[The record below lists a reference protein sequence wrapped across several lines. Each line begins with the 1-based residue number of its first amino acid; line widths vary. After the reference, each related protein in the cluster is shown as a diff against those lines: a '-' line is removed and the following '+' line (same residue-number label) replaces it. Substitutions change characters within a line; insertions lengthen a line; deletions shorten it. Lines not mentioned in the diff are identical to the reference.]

1 MFLRG
6 VRKIKLSTNYFIDK
20 IVFIRLYNRNNM
32 GKEFA
37 TRNLIHEKIPEFP
50 GGSDAD
56 VFLTKSEII
65 QQTFLVNVID
75 SRDNEIP
82 IMDNVVKSSITFT
95 ADLMN
100 VRLPQ
105 DTSGILITI
114 VSQINGQYA
123 DWSVESVSDYFNAS
137 KRDNNRLVISA
148 KENQTTEYEKRG
160 SVVIVQSASGQK
172 LELSVTQAAGE
183 VTYEYVFSIDPTSGT
198 ISANGGDVQVN
209 IQSYKK
215 KYVNDVYTGSN
226 LSVGLSIGYLS
237 GDDFNSINREGLPS
251 YVIISSGENQNER
264 VLSEIDRFTQDE
276 SGKTIDFTFNQEA
289 AVITYK
295 YTFIVNPASFIWANS
310 EYTTKKSYVDSIKVK
325 YRNGNY
331 VSQEPVGYSFNAFG
345 LQAFTAKLANDIITI
360 SRVGGSTGAVEN
372 IFLQQNESKIQ
383 RSISLEVER
392 V

>member
-1 MFLRG
+1 MDR
-6 VRKIKLSTNYFIDK
+6 
-20 IVFIRLYNRNNM
+20 
-32 GKEFA
+32 EFA

-56 VFLTKSEII
+56 IFLTKSEIM
-65 QQTFLVNVID
+65 QQTSLVNVID

-105 DTSGILITI
+105 DTSGILIVI

-137 KRDNNRLVISA
+137 KRDNNGLVISA

-172 LELSVTQAAGE
+172 LELSVTQVAGE

-215 KYVNDVYTGSN
+215 KYV
-226 LSVGLSIGYLS
+226 
-237 GDDFNSINREGLPS
+237 
-251 YVIISSGENQNER
+251 
-264 VLSEIDRFTQDE
+264 
-276 SGKTIDFTFNQEA
+276 
-289 AVITYK
+289 
-295 YTFIVNPASFIWANS
+295 
-310 EYTTKKSYVDSIKVK
+310 
-325 YRNGNY
+325 
-331 VSQEPVGYSFNAFG
+331 
-345 LQAFTAKLANDIITI
+345 
-360 SRVGGSTGAVEN
+360 
-372 IFLQQNESKIQ
+372 
-383 RSISLEVER
+383 
-392 V
+392 

>member
-1 MFLRG
+1 
-6 VRKIKLSTNYFIDK
+6 
-20 IVFIRLYNRNNM
+20 M
-32 GKEFA
+32 GREFA

-56 VFLTKSEII
+56 IFLTKSEIM
-65 QQTFLVNVID
+65 QQTSLVNVID

-105 DTSGILITI
+105 DTSGILIAI

-137 KRDNNRLVISA
+137 KRDNNRLVIRA
-148 KENQTTEYEKRG
+148 KENQTTENEKRG
-160 SVVIVQSASGQK
+160 NVVIVQSASGQK
-172 LELSVTQAAGE
+172 LELSVTQVAGE

-264 VLSEIDRFTQDE
+264 ILSEIDRFTQDE

-295 YTFIVNPASFIWANS
+295 YIFTVNPASFRWANS
-310 EYTTKKSYVDSIKVK
+310 EYITKKSYVDSIKVK

-331 VSQEPVGYSFNAFG
+331 VSQESVGYSFNAFG
-345 LQAFTAKLANDIITI
+345 LQAFTAKLANDTITI

-372 IFLQQNESKIQ
+372 IFLQQDKSKIQ
-383 RSISLEVER
+383 QSISLEVER

>member
-1 MFLRG
+1 
-6 VRKIKLSTNYFIDK
+6 
-20 IVFIRLYNRNNM
+20 M
-32 GKEFA
+32 GREFA
-37 TRNLIHEKIPEFP
+37 TRNRIHEKIPEFP

-56 VFLTKSEII
+56 VFLTKSEIM
-65 QQTFLVNVID
+65 QQTSLVNVID

-82 IMDNVVKSSITFT
+82 IMDNVVESSITFT

-100 VRLPQ
+100 VKLPQ
-105 DTSGILITI
+105 DTSGILIAI

-123 DWSVESVSDYFNAS
+123 DWSVESVSDYFNAY
-137 KRDNNRLVISA
+137 KRDNNKLVISA
-148 KENQTTEYEKRG
+148 KKDQVTENEKRG
-160 SVVIVQSASGQK
+160 SVVIVQNVSGQK

-183 VTYEYVFSIDPTSGT
+183 VTYEYVFSIDPTSGI

-215 KYVNDVYTGSN
+215 KYINGVYEGFN
-226 LSVGLSIGYLS
+226 YPVGLSVGYLS

-295 YTFIVNPASFIWANS
+295 YTFIVNPASFRWANS

-331 VSQEPVGYSFNAFG
+331 VSRESVGYSFNAFG
-345 LQAFTAKLANDIITI
+345 LQAFTAKLANDTITI
-360 SRVGGSTGAVEN
+360 SRVGGSTGAIEN
-372 IFLQQNESKIQ
+372 IFLQQDESKTQ

>member
-1 MFLRG
+1 
-6 VRKIKLSTNYFIDK
+6 
-20 IVFIRLYNRNNM
+20 M
-32 GKEFA
+32 GREFA

-56 VFLTKSEII
+56 IFLTKSEIM
-65 QQTFLVNVID
+65 QQTSLVNVID

-172 LELSVTQAAGE
+172 LELSVTQAAGT

-237 GDDFNSINREGLPS
+237 GDNFNSINREGLPS

-295 YTFIVNPASFIWANS
+295 YTFIVDPASFIWANS
-310 EYTTKKSYVDSIKVK
+310 EYDTTRKSYVDSIKVK

-331 VSQEPVGYSFNAFG
+331 VSQESVSYSFNAFG
-345 LQAFTAKLANDIITI
+345 LQAFTAKLANDTITI

-372 IFLQQNESKIQ
+372 IFLQQDESKIQ
-383 RSISLEVER
+383 RSISLEIKR

>member
-1 MFLRG
+1 
-6 VRKIKLSTNYFIDK
+6 
-20 IVFIRLYNRNNM
+20 M
-32 GKEFA
+32 GREFA

-56 VFLTKSEII
+56 IFLTKSEIM
-65 QQTFLVNVID
+65 QQTSLVNVRD

-82 IMDNVVKSSITFT
+82 IMDNIVKSSITFT

-137 KRDNNRLVISA
+137 KRDNGLVISA

-172 LELSVTQAAGE
+172 LELSVTRAAGT

-198 ISANGGDVQVN
+198 IFADGGDIQVN

-237 GDDFNSINREGLPS
+237 GDNFNSINREGLPS

-276 SGKTIDFTFNQEA
+276 SGKTIDFTFNQKA
-289 AVITYK
+289 AVITYR
-295 YTFIVNPASFIWANS
+295 YTFVVNPASFIWAKN
-310 EYTTKKSYVDSIKVK
+310 EYTTKKSYVDSIKAK

-331 VSQEPVGYSFNAFG
+331 VSQESVGYSFNTFG
-345 LQAFTAKLANDIITI
+345 LQAFTADLANDTITI
-360 SRVGGSTGAVEN
+360 SRVGGSAGVVEN
-372 IFLQQNESKIQ
+372 IFLQQDKSKIQ
-383 RSISLEVER
+383 QSISLEIE
-392 V
+392 

>member
-1 MFLRG
+1 
-6 VRKIKLSTNYFIDK
+6 
-20 IVFIRLYNRNNM
+20 M
-32 GKEFA
+32 GREFA

-56 VFLTKSEII
+56 IFLTKSEIM
-65 QQTFLVNVID
+65 QQTSLVNVID

-82 IMDNVVKSSITFT
+82 IMDNVVESSITFT

-105 DTSGILITI
+105 DTSGILIAI

-123 DWSVESVSDYFNAS
+123 DWSVESVSDYFNAY
-137 KRDNNRLVISA
+137 KRDNNSLVISA
-148 KENQTTEYEKRG
+148 KENQTTENEKRG

-172 LELSVTQAAGE
+172 LELSVTQAVGT

-198 ISANGGDVQVN
+198 ISANGGDIQVN

-226 LSVGLSIGYLS
+226 LSVGLSISYLS
-237 GDDFNSINREGLPS
+237 GDDFSSINREGLPS
-251 YVIISSGENQNER
+251 YAIFSSGENSNER
-264 VLSEIDRFTQDE
+264 ILSETDRFTQDE

-331 VSQEPVGYSFNAFG
+331 VSQESVGYSFNAFG
-345 LQAFTAKLANDIITI
+345 LQAFTAKLANDTITI

-372 IFLQQNESKIQ
+372 IFLQQDESKIQ

>member
-1 MFLRG
+1 
-6 VRKIKLSTNYFIDK
+6 
-20 IVFIRLYNRNNM
+20 M
-32 GKEFA
+32 GREFA

-56 VFLTKSEII
+56 IFLTKSEIM
-65 QQTFLVNVID
+65 QQASLVNVID

-105 DTSGILITI
+105 DTSGILIAI

-137 KRDNNRLVISA
+137 KQDNRLVISA

-172 LELSVTQAAGE
+172 LELSVTQAAGT

-198 ISANGGDVQVN
+198 ISANGGDIQVN

-226 LSVGLSIGYLS
+226 FSVGLSIGYLS

-331 VSQEPVGYSFNAFG
+331 VSQESIDYSFNAFG
-345 LQAFTAKLANDIITI
+345 LQAFTANLANDTITI

-372 IFLQQNESKIQ
+372 IFLQQDESKIQ

>member
-1 MFLRG
+1 
-6 VRKIKLSTNYFIDK
+6 
-20 IVFIRLYNRNNM
+20 M
-32 GKEFA
+32 GREFA

-56 VFLTKSEII
+56 IFLTKSEIM
-65 QQTFLVNVID
+65 QQTSLVNVID

-295 YTFIVNPASFIWANS
+295 YTFIVNPASFRWANS

-331 VSQEPVGYSFNAFG
+331 VSQESVGYSFNAFG
-345 LQAFTAKLANDIITI
+345 LQAFTAELANDTITI

-372 IFLQQNESKIQ
+372 IFLQQDESKIQ

>member
-1 MFLRG
+1 MNMF
-6 VRKIKLSTNYFIDK
+6 
-20 IVFIRLYNRNNM
+20 
-32 GKEFA
+32 
-37 TRNLIHEKIPEFP
+37 
-50 GGSDAD
+50 
-56 VFLTKSEII
+56 
-65 QQTFLVNVID
+65 
-75 SRDNEIP
+75 
-82 IMDNVVKSSITFT
+82 
-95 ADLMN
+95 
-100 VRLPQ
+100 
-105 DTSGILITI
+105 
-114 VSQINGQYA
+114 
-123 DWSVESVSDYFNAS
+123 
-137 KRDNNRLVISA
+137 
-148 KENQTTEYEKRG
+148 
-160 SVVIVQSASGQK
+160 
-172 LELSVTQAAGE
+172 
-183 VTYEYVFSIDPTSGT
+183 FSIDPTSGT

-331 VSQEPVGYSFNAFG
+331 VSQESVGYSFNAFG
-345 LQAFTAKLANDIITI
+345 LQAFTANLANDTITI
-360 SRVGGSTGAVEN
+360 SRVGGSTGTIEN
-372 IFLQQNESKIQ
+372 IFLQQDESKIQ

>member
-1 MFLRG
+1 
-6 VRKIKLSTNYFIDK
+6 
-20 IVFIRLYNRNNM
+20 M
-32 GKEFA
+32 GREFA

-56 VFLTKSEII
+56 IFLTKSEIM
-65 QQTFLVNVID
+65 QQTSLVNVID

-198 ISANGGDVQVN
+198 ISANGGSVQVN

-251 YVIISSGENQNER
+251 YVIISSGENQNKR

-276 SGKTIDFTFNQEA
+276 SGKTIDFTFNQGA
-289 AVITYK
+289 AVITYQ
-295 YTFIVNPASFIWANS
+295 YFFIVNPASFIWANS

-331 VSQEPVGYSFNAFG
+331 VSQESVGYSFNAFG
-345 LQAFTAKLANDIITI
+345 LQAFTANLANDTITI
-360 SRVGGSTGAVEN
+360 SRVGGSTGVVEN
-372 IFLQQNESKIQ
+372 IFLQQDESKIQ
-383 RSISLEVER
+383 QSISLEVER

>member
-56 VFLTKSEII
+56 IFLTKSEIM
-65 QQTFLVNVID
+65 QQTSLVNVID

-105 DTSGILITI
+105 DTSGILIAI

-172 LELSVTQAAGE
+172 LELSVTQAAGT

-198 ISANGGDVQVN
+198 ISANGGDIQVN

-331 VSQEPVGYSFNAFG
+331 VSQESVGYSFNAFG
-345 LQAFTAKLANDIITI
+345 LQAFTAKLANDTITI

-372 IFLQQNESKIQ
+372 IFLQQDESKIQ

>member
-1 MFLRG
+1 
-6 VRKIKLSTNYFIDK
+6 
-20 IVFIRLYNRNNM
+20 M
-32 GKEFA
+32 GREFA
-37 TRNLIHEKIPEFP
+37 TRNRIHEKIPEFP
-50 GGSDAD
+50 GGSSAD
-56 VFLTKSEII
+56 VFLTKSEIM
-65 QQTFLVNVID
+65 QQASLVNVID
-75 SRDNEIP
+75 SRDDEIP

-105 DTSGILITI
+105 DTSGILIAI

-137 KRDNNRLVISA
+137 KRDNRLVISA

-172 LELSVTQAAGE
+172 LELSVTQVAGT

-198 ISANGGDVQVN
+198 ISANGGDIQVN

-237 GDDFNSINREGLPS
+237 GDDFNSLNREGLPS

-310 EYTTKKSYVDSIKVK
+310 EYITKKSYVYSIKAK

-331 VSQEPVGYSFNAFG
+331 VSQESVGYSFNAFG
-345 LQAFTAKLANDIITI
+345 LQAFTATFANDTITI
-360 SRVGGSTGAVEN
+360 SRVGGSTGTVEN
-372 IFLQQNESKIQ
+372 IFLQQDESKMQ

-392 V
+392 A

>member
-56 VFLTKSEII
+56 IFLTKSEIM
-65 QQTFLVNVID
+65 QQTSLVNVID

-82 IMDNVVKSSITFT
+82 IMDNVVESSITFT

-105 DTSGILITI
+105 DTSGILIAI

-148 KENQTTEYEKRG
+148 KENQVTENEKRG

-172 LELSVTQAAGE
+172 LELSVTQAAGT

-198 ISANGGDVQVN
+198 ISANGGDIQVN

-251 YVIISSGENQNER
+251 YAIFSSGENSNER
-264 VLSEIDRFTQDE
+264 ILSETDRFTQDE

-331 VSQEPVGYSFNAFG
+331 VSRESVGYSFNAFG
-345 LQAFTAKLANDIITI
+345 LQAFTAKLANDTITI

-372 IFLQQNESKIQ
+372 IFLQQDESKIQ

>member
-1 MFLRG
+1 
-6 VRKIKLSTNYFIDK
+6 
-20 IVFIRLYNRNNM
+20 M
-32 GKEFA
+32 GREFA

-56 VFLTKSEII
+56 IFLTKSEIM
-65 QQTFLVNVID
+65 QQTSLVNIID

-100 VRLPQ
+100 VKLPQ
-105 DTSGILITI
+105 DTSGIII
-114 VSQINGQYA
+114 KIESQINSQYA

-137 KRDNNRLVISA
+137 KRDNNGLVISA

-172 LELSVTQAAGE
+172 LELSVTQAAGK

-198 ISANGGDVQVN
+198 VSADGGSVRVN

-215 KYVNDVYTGSN
+215 KYVNGAYTDSDYP
-226 LSVGLSIGYLS
+226 VGLSIDYLS
-237 GDDFNSINREGLPS
+237 GDNFNSINREGLPS
-251 YVIISSGENQNER
+251 YAIFSSGENSNER
-264 VLSEIDRFTQDE
+264 VLSETDRLTQNE
-276 SGKTIDFTFNQEA
+276 SGKTIDFTFTQAA

-295 YTFIVNPASFIWANS
+295 YIFIVNPASFRWANS
-310 EYTTKKSYVDSIKVK
+310 EYSTKKSYVDSIKVK
-325 YRNGNY
+325 YKNGKR
-331 VSQEPVGYSFNAFG
+331 VSQESIGYSMNTFG
-345 LQAFTAKLANDIITI
+345 LLFFTAKLANDTITI

-372 IFLQQNESKIQ
+372 IFLQQDETKTQ
-383 RSISLEVER
+383 RSISLEIER

>member
-1 MFLRG
+1 
-6 VRKIKLSTNYFIDK
+6 
-20 IVFIRLYNRNNM
+20 M
-32 GKEFA
+32 GREFA

-56 VFLTKSEII
+56 IFLTKSEIM
-65 QQTFLVNVID
+65 QQASLVNVID

-172 LELSVTQAAGE
+172 LELSVSHVKRRSLKVMLKQNNI
-183 VTYEYVFSIDPTSGT
+183 Y
-198 ISANGGDVQVN
+198 SAFDTETATP
-209 IQSYKK
+209 SY
-215 KYVNDVYTGSN
+215 TL
-226 LSVGLSIGYLS
+226 LSVGIGADIKAF
-237 GDDFNSINREGLPS
+237 GKKDFFNVFI
-251 YVIISSGENQNER
+251 SGENLTDVAYQNH
-264 VLSEIDRFTQDE
+264 LSRL
-276 SGKTIDFTFNQEA
+276 
-289 AVITYK
+289 K
-295 YTFIVNPASFIWANS
+295 YAPENPATGRIGVYNMGRNFS
-310 EYTTKKSYVDSIKVK
+310 VK
-325 YRNGNY
+325 LMMN
-331 VSQEPVGYSFNAFG
+331 F
-345 LQAFTAKLANDIITI
+345 
-360 SRVGGSTGAVEN
+360 
-372 IFLQQNESKIQ
+372 
-383 RSISLEVER
+383 
-392 V
+392 

>member
-1 MFLRG
+1 MFLKE
-6 VRKIKLSTNYFIDK
+6 VRKIKLLTNYFIDK

-82 IMDNVVKSSITFT
+82 IMDNVVESSITFT

-105 DTSGILITI
+105 DTSGILIAI

-123 DWSVESVSDYFNAS
+123 DWSVESVSDYFNAY
-137 KRDNNRLVISA
+137 KRDNNNLVISA
-148 KENQTTEYEKRG
+148 KENQTTENEKRG

-198 ISANGGDVQVN
+198 ISANGGGIQVN

-215 KYVNDVYTGSN
+215 KYINGVYEGFN
-226 LSVGLSIGYLS
+226 YPVGLSVGYLS
-237 GDDFNSINREGLPS
+237 GDDFNSINRDGLPN
-251 YVIISSGENQNER
+251 YVTISSGENQNER

-276 SGKTIDFTFNQEA
+276 SGKTIDFTYNQEA

-295 YTFIVNPASFIWANS
+295 YTFFVNPASFIWANS

-331 VSQEPVGYSFNAFG
+331 VSQESVGYSFNTFG
-345 LQAFTAKLANDIITI
+345 LQAFTANLANDTITI
-360 SRVGGSTGAVEN
+360 SRVGGSTGAIEN
-372 IFLQQNESKIQ
+372 IFLQQSESKTQ
-383 RSISLEVER
+383 RSISLEIER
-392 V
+392 E

>member
-1 MFLRG
+1 MSR
-6 VRKIKLSTNYFIDK
+6 
-20 IVFIRLYNRNNM
+20 
-32 GKEFA
+32 EFA

-56 VFLTKSEII
+56 IFLTKSEIM
-65 QQTFLVNVID
+65 QQTSLVNVID

-100 VRLPQ
+100 VKLPQ
-105 DTSGILITI
+105 DTSGIII
-114 VSQINGQYA
+114 AIISQINGQYA

-137 KRDNNRLVISA
+137 KRDNNGLVISA

-172 LELSVTQAAGE
+172 LELSVTQAAGK
-183 VTYEYVFSIDPTSGT
+183 VTYEYVFSIDPTSST
-198 ISANGGDVQVN
+198 ISANGGDIQVN

-215 KYVNDVYTGSN
+215 KYVNNVYTGSN

-264 VLSEIDRFTQDE
+264 VFSEIDRFTQDE

-289 AVITYK
+289 AVITYE
-295 YTFIVNPASFIWANS
+295 YTFIVNPASFRWANS
-310 EYTTKKSYVDSIKVK
+310 EYTTKKSYVDSIKIK

-331 VSQEPVGYSFNAFG
+331 VSQESVGYSFNAFG
-345 LQAFTAKLANDIITI
+345 LQAFTAKLVNDTITI
-360 SRVGGSTGAVEN
+360 SRVGGSTGVIEN
-372 IFLQQNESKIQ
+372 IFLQQDESKTQ
-383 RSISLEVER
+383 RSISLEVLNEYNIKGLF
-392 V
+392 

>member
-1 MFLRG
+1 
-6 VRKIKLSTNYFIDK
+6 
-20 IVFIRLYNRNNM
+20 M
-32 GKEFA
+32 GREFA
-37 TRNLIHEKIPEFP
+37 TKNLIHDKIPEFP
-50 GGSDAD
+50 GHQGAD
-56 VFLTKSEII
+56 KFLTKREII
-65 QQTFLVNVID
+65 DTTPFVNVID

-82 IMDNVVKSSITFT
+82 IMDNVVSSSIVFS
-95 ADLMN
+95 ADLTN
-100 VRLPQ
+100 VRVPQ
-105 DTSGILITI
+105 DTSGIIVEIT
-114 VSQINGQYA
+114 STINGSFA
-123 DWSVESVSDYFNAS
+123 DWHIDTISGEFNAS
-137 KRDNNRLVISA
+137 KRDNNSFVVSA
-148 KENQTTEYEKRG
+148 KENQTSENEKRG
-160 SVVIVQSASGQK
+160 EVRLIQDVTGT
-172 LELSVTQAAGE
+172 ELNISVTQAAGK

-331 VSQEPVGYSFNAFG
+331 VSQESVGYSFNAFG
-345 LQAFTAKLANDIITI
+345 LQAFTANLANDTITI

-372 IFLQQNESKIQ
+372 IFLQQDESKIQ
-383 RSISLEVER
+383 RSISLKVER

>member
-1 MFLRG
+1 MSR
-6 VRKIKLSTNYFIDK
+6 
-20 IVFIRLYNRNNM
+20 
-32 GKEFA
+32 EFA
-37 TRNLIHEKIPEFP
+37 TRNRIHEKIPEFP
-50 GGSDAD
+50 GGSSTD
-56 VFLTKSEII
+56 VFLTKSEIM
-65 QQTFLVNVID
+65 QQTSFVNVID

-82 IMDNVVKSSITFT
+82 IMDNVVESSITFT

-100 VRLPQ
+100 VKLPQ
-105 DTSGILITI
+105 DTSGIII
-114 VSQINGQYA
+114 KIESQINSQYA
-123 DWSVESVSDYFNAS
+123 DWSVESVSDYFNAY
-137 KRDNNRLVISA
+137 KRDNNSLVISA
-148 KENQTTEYEKRG
+148 KENQTTENEKRG

-198 ISANGGDVQVN
+198 ISANGGDIQVN
-209 IQSYKK
+209 IQSYKR
-215 KYVNDVYTGSN
+215 KYVNGADVGTTEP
-226 LSVGLSIGYLS
+226 VGLNVGYLS
-237 GDDFNSINREGLPS
+237 GDNFNSINRDGLPN
-251 YVIISSGENQNER
+251 YVTISSGENQNER

-295 YTFIVNPASFIWANS
+295 YTFIVNPASFRWANS

-331 VSQEPVGYSFNAFG
+331 VSRESVGYSFNTFG
-345 LQAFTAKLANDIITI
+345 LQAFTAKLANDTITI
-360 SRVGGSTGAVEN
+360 SRVGGSTGVIEN
-372 IFLQQNESKIQ
+372 IFLQQDESKTQ